1 MRHTIRLF
9 LLLEGATFVT
19 AGLVHFG
26 VLTHLDRD
34 PQAARAES
42 TIAAVLLL
50 GFGLSWVWPSR
61 TRGIGL
67 AAQAFALTFTLVGAY
82 LSVVGIGP
90 HTVPDVVFHVGIL
103 LALVWGLVVAAR
115 GASRQPE
122 ATRLAWVT
130 VVNTLARATGLL
142 QLALGLAFWTGTLL
156 IAVPFHTFNGQL
168 FALLLEAQA
177 GLAARAGVSWRLV
190 VLAVAW
196 GLFVVAFGMTQS
208 QVLPGDW
215 HWLVRVAHLLVGLAA
230 MGVAERL
237 AVDARARL
245 QGGGTGGPGQAAP
258 ELASGRWA

>member
-1 MRHTIRLF
+1 MTRTIRLF
-9 LLLEGATFVT
+9 LLLEGASFVT

-26 VLTHLDRD
+26 VLTDVDRD
-34 PQAARAES
+34 PQAATAES

-50 GFGLSWVWPSR
+50 AFGLSWVWPSR
-61 TRGIGL
+61 TRAIGL
-67 AAQAFALTFTLVGAY
+67 AAQAFALTFTVVGAY
-82 LSVVGIGP
+82 LSVAGIGP
-90 HTVPDVVFHVGIL
+90 HTVPDVIFHVAIL

-130 VVNTLARATGLL
+130 VVNTLTRATGLL

-168 FALLLEAQA
+168 FVLLLAAQA
-177 GLAARAGVSWRLV
+177 GLVAWAGVSWRLV
-190 VLAVAW
+190 VLAVTW
-196 GLFVVAFGMTQS
+196 GLFVVAFGMTHS
-208 QVLPGDW
+208 QILPGDW
-215 HWLVRVAHLLVGLAA
+215 HWLVRVAHLLVGLVA

-237 AVDARARL
+237 TVAARARL

-258 ELASGRWA
+258 ELARGGSP